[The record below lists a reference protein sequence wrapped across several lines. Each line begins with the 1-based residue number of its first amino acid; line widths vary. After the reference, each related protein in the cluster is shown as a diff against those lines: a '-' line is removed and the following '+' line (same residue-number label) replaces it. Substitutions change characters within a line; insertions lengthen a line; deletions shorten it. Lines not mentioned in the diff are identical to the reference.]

1 MPAMHMLRLVLMM
14 LANPKTFSRGLF
26 MLRRSLGKAAGGA
39 ASGVGAAPPPD
50 SRTWRKSFEVV
61 FVDSTGWLNLAASM
75 SKAALVQARSAAAHS
90 IQMLNLG
97 TPEAFD
103 AVFATR
109 QRLVSGVG
117 AGGSGGGWEWG
128 RVGVG
133 AAQRYGTGMQQL
145 LMHAVGQGASHAQR
159 ARCAGSCGLAGQASA
174 LPATCSCSSWAQ
186 RHAAAAQA
194 VGVLYLVA
202 PQPASQRTP
211 MNVCPGAA
219 QAATCDYWFHV
230 RMPPAVPR
238 VNTAGRLL
246 PLRGHSAENKDLLQ
260 DVPAWR

>member
-109 QRLVSGVG
+109 QRLVSGVEG
-117 AGGSGGGWEWG
+117 LG
-128 RVGVG
+128 R
-133 AAQRYGTGMQQL
+133 AQQS
-145 LMHAVGQGASHAQR
+145 GQGWTMSAPDHLCLQQSAELCTHDP
-159 ARCAGSCGLAGQASA
+159 SA
-174 LPATCSCSSWAQ
+174 LPREAHMCKACFASLQPCRRTLPAALSGLPAELQLLSQ
-186 RHAAAAQA
+186 RHQ
-194 VGVLYLVA
+194 LL
-202 PQPASQRTP
+202 PA
-211 MNVCPGAA
+211 AA
-219 QAATCDYWFHV
+219 QAATCDYWFHI
-230 RMPPAVPR
+230 RPPPAVPR
-238 VNTAGRLL
+238 VDQAGRLL
-246 PLRGHSAENKDLLQ
+246 PLRGFSSGNRELLQ